1 VTDAQA
7 AELVHLHVD
16 RGIAT
21 ITLDSPA
28 NRNALSRQLVGE
40 LAAHL
45 ANATTDAAVRAI
57 VLTHTGPVF
66 CAGADLKE
74 QRQPVP
80 EGAGRVPPMPEVFI
94 RIMEASTPV
103 VAKLHGHARAGGI
116 GLVAACDLAV
126 APTAATFAF
135 TEVHIG
141 VVPAMIAVPVA
152 RRLRS
157 RAMSR
162 YMLTGERFTAE
173 QAVLDGLLTLAADD
187 VDAACEQLLA
197 GFRAAE
203 PAALA
208 RTKRLIA
215 ELADLDLAD
224 GFALGAAV
232 SAEFF
237 ASEAAQ
243 EGMAAF
249 AEKRPPHWAL

>member
-1 VTDAQA
+1 MIAPEEVVR
-7 AELVHLHVD
+7 LNID

-40 LAAHL
+40 LAARL
-45 ANATTDAAVRAI
+45 ERATTDSSVRAV

-80 EGAGRVPPMPEVFI
+80 QGAARVPPIPEVFT
-94 RIMEASTPV
+94 RIMDAPTPV

-141 VVPAMIAVPVA
+141 VVPAMIAVPVV

-157 RAMSR
+157 RAASR
-162 YMLTGERFTAE
+162 FMLTGETFTAE
-173 QAVLDGLLTLAADD
+173 QAALDGLITIAADD
-187 VDAACEQLLA
+187 VDAACEELLA

-215 ELADLDLAD
+215 ELAALDRAD
-224 GFALGAAV
+224 GFALGASV

-237 ASEAAQ
+237 SSEAAQ

-249 AEKRPPHWAL
+249 AEKRRPRWAL

>member
-1 VTDAQA
+1 MTST
-7 AELVHLHVD
+7 ELVHLDVD

-45 ANATTDAAVRAI
+45 THATTDAAVRAT
-57 VLTHTGPVF
+57 VLTHTGSVF

-74 QRQPVP
+74 QRQPIP
-80 EGAGRVPPMPEVFI
+80 EGAGRVPPMPEVFTL
-94 RIMEASTPV
+94 IMDAPTPV

-141 VVPAMIAVPVA
+141 VVPAMIAAPVV

-157 RAMSR
+157 RAVSH
-162 YMLTGERFTAE
+162 YMLTGETFTAE
-173 QAVLDGLLTLAADD
+173 QAELDGLITLAADD

-215 ELADLDLAD
+215 ELASLDLAD
-224 GFALGAAV
+224 GFALGASV

-249 AEKRPPHWAL
+249 AEKRPPRWAL